1 MDDLKFPEILL
12 NSLEN
17 GHFVID
23 ENFTV
28 TYWNRWLSINTQ
40 ITSEEIV
47 GKSLKDF
54 FPKINYKILQRKI
67 RTALRLSTPT
77 FYDSNSNTIFIPI
90 VRNKVTKTALKL
102 MQQQVTISPY
112 IATENT
118 VMVSIYNISELHET
132 KLSLVKEIE
141 KVNELNETLEHNQDI
156 IDKNIMIMKTTPDG
170 TITDT
175 SSLFCEFFGYKK
187 NELIGKKASVL
198 KSGNLPNSLYKE
210 LWNTVTHEKSWS
222 GEVENLTST
231 GNKKWVQSRITP
243 ILDDDGVLIEFNAVY
258 QDIENKKLIEE
269 LYITDPLTQ
278 IYNRRYFD
286 QLMNTISKK
295 QRKAD
300 TDFVILIADIDHFK
314 SINDTYGHQV
324 GDEALKDVATTLK
337 GTLRDNDVIAR
348 WGGEEFVIMLR
359 NIGLEEA
366 QMIAEKIR
374 ANVQTT
380 KVCDNID
387 ITTSIGLTKY
397 ILGEDTNLTFKRADN
412 ALLKAKASG
421 RNLVLTEL

>member
-23 ENFTV
+23 ENCTV

-47 GKSLKDF
+47 GKSLKEF

-67 RTALRLSTPT
+67 RTALKLSTPT

-90 VRNKVTKTALKL
+90 RRNKVTKTALKL

-156 IDKNIMIMKTTPDG
+156 IDKNIMIMKTSPDG

-198 KSGNLPNSLYKE
+198 KSGNLPNSLYQD

-231 GNKKWVQSRITP
+231 GDKRWVQSRITP

-300 TDFVILIADIDHFK
+300 TDFVILIVDIDHFK

-374 ANVQTT
+374 ANVETT
-380 KVCDNID
+380 KVCGNID